1 MGTTIGSNQWMVPGL
16 SRFPSG
22 RRGVGGTAT
31 VLVVAVSAVAL
42 LEGFLGLCLGSHL
55 FRLRIQL
62 GLAPPETCAAWVNL
76 WGTR

>member
-1 MGTTIGSNQWMVPGL
+1 M
-16 SRFPSG
+16 
-22 RRGVGGTAT
+22 
-31 VLVVAVSAVAL
+31 LVVAVSAVAL